1 MGALDELP
9 FSESGGQI
17 EKIERDKVTCK
28 DKERERGKGKE
39 GAPAARERLTLTA
52 GHALAK
58 PVSQL
63 SKVGVKFCCFE
74 GIFD

>member
-1 MGALDELP
+1 MLDNLP
-9 FSESGGQI
+9 FTGSGGQI

-28 DKERERGKGKE
+28 DKERGEERE
-39 GAPAARERLTLTA
+39 GAPAARDRLTLTA
-52 GHALAK
+52 GHALGK